1 MLSTVVLTAGAP
13 LSTVYA
19 DSTESQIAEQDSKIT
34 AIKDG
39 ASQAQSQ
46 VAAVESQVSALKEK
60 QGSMKEEV
68 EKLLAQQKAQSEQIQ
83 DLNKNIQERSHALEA
98 QARSAQTEGAATNYI
113 SALMDSKSLTDAIQ
127 KVTAMATVASANKS
141 MIDQQ
146 EKDQEDIQDKLK
158 DNQEKYAKVTR
169 LQQDLE
175 SQADELVTQE
185 AQLKVAQLAYE
196 ATLTTEEGK
205 KQELLN
211 QKAEAE
217 RAAQA
222 AAEAQRL
229 AAEQSMVA
237 QQEKANEA
245 ASGNKPTPV
254 QPPVIDGGDT
264 PHPPGPDIEDPKP
277 TPPPPPPV
285 TQNPYPWGQCTAYVW
300 DRLQGN
306 MPTYMGNA
314 ADWVVYANAGPA
326 PGNIIVFPG
335 GVQGADSFYGHV
347 GVVEEV
353 LGGGQVVISEG
364 NFNGGWGSRRTVST
378 AGVFFINPQA

>member
-19 DSTESQIAEQDSKIT
+19 DSTESQIAEQDSKIA

-254 QPPVIDGGDT
+254 QPPVIDGGI
-264 PHPPGPDIEDPKP
+264 PPILLALTLKI
-277 TPPPPPPV
+277 
-285 TQNPYPWGQCTAYVW
+285 QNQLHHHRP
-300 DRLQGN
+300 RLHRILTHGDSVRL
-306 MPTYMGNA
+306 MSGT
-314 ADWVVYANAGPA
+314 
-326 PGNIIVFPG
+326 VFKAICPLIWEMRLTG
-335 GVQGADSFYGHV
+335 
-347 GVVEEV
+347 
-353 LGGGQVVISEG
+353 
-364 NFNGGWGSRRTVST
+364 
-378 AGVFFINPQA
+378 